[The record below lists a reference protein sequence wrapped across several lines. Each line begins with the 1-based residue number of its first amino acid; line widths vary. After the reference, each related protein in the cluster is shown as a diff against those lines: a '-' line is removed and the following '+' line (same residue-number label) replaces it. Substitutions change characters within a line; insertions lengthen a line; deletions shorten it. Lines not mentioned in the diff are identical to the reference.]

1 MPRPL
6 PWCFAFGLL
15 GACAT
20 PTAQVADVANV
31 ATVATAAAP
40 ICRPSVSL
48 DTAASDLGR
57 ASAAIAHAGEH
68 PFDADLDVILPLL
81 SGAARSGLI
90 EAQQRY
96 GTYVFGY
103 WATDEM
109 FWPGRPD
116 VAIEALGLLRV
127 AALRHAA
134 AGTLGDDALL
144 RALSTT
150 PPAFTDDVPA
160 PPQAWIDAAVVAA
173 DQWLACHPGVVDG
186 R

>member
-6 PWCFAFGLL
+6 PWCFVIGLL

-20 PTAQVADVANV
+20 PTPQVVADVA
-31 ATVATAAAP
+31 ADAS

-57 ASAAIAHAGEH
+57 ASAAIEHAGEH

-96 GTYVFGY
+96 GTY
-103 WATDEM
+103 
-109 FWPGRPD
+109 
-116 VAIEALGLLRV
+116 
-127 AALRHAA
+127 
-134 AGTLGDDALL
+134 
-144 RALSTT
+144 
-150 PPAFTDDVPA
+150 
-160 PPQAWIDAAVVAA
+160 
-173 DQWLACHPGVVDG
+173 DG
-186 R
+186 